1 MKLKR
6 LMKLAGLLTESKLS
20 EATTIKSKFN
30 PALSIKVG
38 DDSCTLVT
46 PYGNITFEVAGQYDD
61 FSTAAGVS
69 MDYSAPKGGVTQ
81 SEWKNAA
88 DAIMDFVSNEDDY
101 LEALK
106 KLLDPK
112 VLGKY
117 IPKIVGKPMSSGVKG
132 STMQKKPASAPSQSQ
147 WDMEM
152 EKDTLLKKIPARYRS
167 KQFRYAG
174 TILSKKL
181 GGSSNLSGRGV
192 YYPLTDILDDIYEAF
207 NENDAES
214 IKYAKSLYMKPGNTK
229 EIFTNFRGKEELEL
243 VYMY

>member
-1 MKLKR
+1 MKMKR

-30 PALSIKVG
+30 PALSVKVG

-46 PYGNITFEVAGQYDD
+46 PYGSITFEVAGQYDD
-61 FSTAAGVS
+61 FSTDAGVS
-69 MDYSAPKGGVTQ
+69 MDYTKAKGGITQ
-81 SEWKNAA
+81 SEWENAT

-117 IPKIVGKPMSSGVKG
+117 IPKIVGKPMSSGVKA
-132 STMQKKPASAPSQSQ
+132 STMQKKAAAAPSQSQ

-152 EKDTLLKKIPARYRS
+152 
-167 KQFRYAG
+167 
-174 TILSKKL
+174 
-181 GGSSNLSGRGV
+181 
-192 YYPLTDILDDIYEAF
+192 
-207 NENDAES
+207 
-214 IKYAKSLYMKPGNTK
+214 
-229 EIFTNFRGKEELEL
+229 
-243 VYMY
+243 